1 MTISTVNLPTTHQ
14 VVRETLNE
22 AIEVSNLTN
31 DPNTIVCT
39 QAAHFSGTLDSTKLY
54 IVSGVIDFTG
64 TGISIEVPA
73 GGLSMAGSSFDLSKL
88 ICTDDNYTL
97 FTSPVGGCGSI
108 TKRDIACTT
117 SGVNSKV
124 YGCTTASPNNAFEIA
139 RINWNSCTSL
149 GYLDGFRQGVETGT
163 GRFGGK
169 PELELRGAWAGG
181 YFINT
186 SIVRSITDGAYTLF
200 KAGTGFVMQSRFRTD
215 MNADLNATVSLFD
228 FSASNFPN
236 INTVQLLGTLITR
249 NGVFDASDS
258 TLTPNIGHTEL
269 PCMWKGNTGIRNTN
283 VGGRVRIITEAA
295 TSLAPNTWS
304 TINGTFSLS
313 AAAHFDS
320 PASGELRHLGP
331 NPIDFN
337 LYVQVI
343 FSGNSGNDVEV
354 RVQRWNDSASTWVSF
369 TPFYPER
376 ISVGGGGNN
385 TAKFVNTSGI
395 LLEKNDKVRIQVRN
409 ISASNP
415 VTMLEQSSIFTTEK

>member
-1 MTISTVNLPTTHQ
+1 MNWTTGVTTGAEMASEFNALP
-14 VVRETLNE
+14 V
-22 AIEVSNLTN
+22 
-31 DPNTIVCT
+31 DPNTVVCT
-39 QAAHFSGTLDSTKLY
+39 QASDFSGTLDSTKLY
-54 IVSGVIDFTG
+54 IVSGIIDFTG
-64 TGISIEVPA
+64 TGINIEIPS
-73 GGLSMAGSSFDLSKL
+73 GGLSMAGSSFDLSGL

-97 FTSPVGGCGSI
+97 FTSPAGGSGNL
-108 TKRDIACTT
+108 TKRDFYCTT
-117 SGVNSKV
+117 SGSNSQV
-124 YGCTTASPNNAFEIA
+124 YALTSATNFDAFEIA

-169 PELELRGAWAGG
+169 PELEFRGAWAGG

-200 KAGTGFVMQSRFRTD
+200 KAGTGFIMQSRFRTD

-236 INTVQLLGTLITR
+236 INTVQLLGMLVAR

-258 TLTPNIGHTEL
+258 TLTPNIGHSEL
-269 PCMWKGNTGIRNTN
+269 PCIWKGNTGIRNTN

-295 TSLAPNTWS
+295 TTLTHNVWS
-304 TINGTFSLS
+304 NISGTFSLS

-337 LYVQVI
+337 FYVQVI
-343 FSGNSGNDVEV
+343 FSGSNGNDIEV
-354 RVQRWNDSASTWVSF
+354 RVQRWNDSASTWISF
-369 TPFYPER
+369 TEFYPQR

-385 TAKFVNTSGI
+385 TAQFINTSSI
-395 LLEKNDKVRIQVRN
+395 LLEKNDKVRLQVRN
-409 ISASNP
+409 TTTGNP
-415 VTMLEQSSIFTTEK
+415 VTMLQQSSIATTEK